1 MKIGAIIF
9 SRFSS
14 QRLPGKALMDISGR
28 SLLGRVIDRTREIQG
43 IHKIIIATSTDVEDD
58 QIENFSKKENI
69 EIYRGS
75 LDDVASRALDT
86 CVKYN
91 LDKFVRICG
100 DRPFFSPNLISKLI
114 ELSNS
119 SNFEIITTTFPRTYP
134 PGLTCEILNTK
145 TLMNSI
151 DLIKNTDDKEHVT
164 SYFYKHPDKYSIK
177 NFYPN
182 EDLKF
187 DEINLCVDT
196 QRDLERAIWIANQI
210 DKKELSYDNIPNI
223 IALAHE
229 WDKIFPK

>member
-100 DRPFFSPNLISKLI
+100 DRPFFSPNLISELI

-151 DLIKNTDDKEHVT
+151 DLIKNT
-164 SYFYKHPDKYSIK
+164 
-177 NFYPN
+177 
-182 EDLKF
+182 
-187 DEINLCVDT
+187 
-196 QRDLERAIWIANQI
+196 
-210 DKKELSYDNIPNI
+210 I
-223 IALAHE
+223 IRKVLT
-229 WDKIFPK
+229 